1 MLMFILFLLGT
12 IIGSFLNV
20 CIYRIP
26 LTKSIV
32 TPASFC
38 PNCEAPVKP
47 IHNLPIVSYLMLG
60 GKCAKCG
67 DAISGRY
74 PIVET
79 LTGLMAITS
88 FLQFGLTI
96 YGGIVF
102 TLVCLLIVISC
113 IDIDHFI
120 IPNRILIIGFFLWV
134 LFIGANFSLENL
146 REAFIGSGLFAGFLY
161 TSRGLGKLLF
171 KKEALGLGDV
181 KLAIVLGAFLGWEMT
196 IVSLYAAFLMAAIY
210 SIAGLM
216 NKKVTFG
223 QMLPFGPFLA
233 MGSVISIFFGEEILT
248 LFMRWIV

>member
-1 MLMFILFLLGT
+1 MLMFILFLLGI

-32 TPASFC
+32 TAASFC
-38 PNCEAPVKP
+38 PHCEAPVKP
-47 IHNLPIVSYLMLG
+47 IHNLPVVGYLMLG
-60 GKCAKCG
+60 GKCAQCRE
-67 DAISGRY
+67 AISGRY

-79 LTGLMAITS
+79 LTGLIAVTS

-96 YGGIVF
+96 YGSIVF
-102 TLVCLLIVISC
+102 TLVCLLIVISY

-120 IPNRILIIGFFLWV
+120 IPDRMLIISFFLWL
-134 LFIGANFSLENL
+134 LFMGTNFSLENL

-196 IVSLYAAFLMAAIY
+196 IVSLYTAFLMAAIY

-216 NKKVTFG
+216 NKKVSFG

-248 LFMRWIV
+248 LFMKWIV